1 MEKFEEY
8 LQNIAD
14 HEEEKAKDYLAD
26 PRQKILIFSGVH
38 LNWLGDFVANPK
50 LTWEETELP
59 IKSFKL
65 TGASEDWNEIL
76 IKRCERSVTKFQEL
90 LASDPTIK
98 EKFEKESSTNADPI
112 LVRRGEE
119 EGQYKVLDGMHRFVG
134 AIVQG
139 QEAVKCYL
147 AVNEDELLPICEPH
161 TVYDLLRAY
170 QRHARDEAGKTGL
183 YHALKL
189 LARTYENVPELLRT
203 RFDPNHVF
211 EEDIQEIIAKVLAE
225 TS

>member
-8 LQNIAD
+8 LKDIAD
-14 HEEEKAKDYLAD
+14 HEEEKAKDYLAN
-26 PRQKILIFSGVH
+26 PRQKTLIFSGIH

-50 LTWEETELP
+50 LRWEERELP
-59 IKSFKL
+59 VTSFKL

-76 IKRCERSVTKFQEL
+76 IKRCERSVTKLQEL
-90 LASDPTIK
+90 LASDPAIK
-98 EKFEKESSTNADPI
+98 EKFEQESSTSTDPI
-112 LVRRGEE
+112 LVRHSDK

-134 AIVQG
+134 TVVRG
-139 QEAVKCYL
+139 QAKVKCYL
-147 AVNEDELLPICEPH
+147 AVNEDEILPICEPH

-170 QRHARDEAGKTGL
+170 QRHARDEAGKTEL

-203 RFDPNHVF
+203 RFDKNHVF
-211 EEDIQEIIAKVLAE
+211 EEDIREIIAKVLAE
-225 TS
+225 I